1 MDFLQ
6 SVLEHLIAAG
16 LGQFLSW
23 IGSIG
28 GVAAAVPVLLEL
40 AKRSRMVPWLDA
52 YTDHLNRAVAVILG
66 ALAAS
71 TISYSYDGAAARLVI
86 EGLSVESTASMLT
99 SIATQLGLQ
108 EIVYRRFVKG
118 WSRA

>member
-1 MDFLQ
+1 MDFMQ
-6 SVLEHLIAAG
+6 SVIEHLIAAG
-16 LGQFLSW
+16 LGQFVSW
-23 IGSIG
+23 VGSIG
-28 GVAAAVPVLLEL
+28 GFAAAVPVLLEL

-71 TISYSYDGAAARLVI
+71 TISYSYDGAATRLVVD
-86 EGLSVESTASMLT
+86 GLSIDSTAKMLA
-99 SIATQLGLQ
+99 SVATQLGLQ